1 MSEWLPVIIIGFA
14 IALVLGPVM
23 WLKPNQR
30 DSRLADL
37 RGRAARAGITV
48 QIQALPEALGEGTA
62 AVYYYRWKDRKRLQ
76 IGWKLQRQ
84 RITHEMNFAGSWDW
98 GNSVRAPQAAW
109 QQLHQLLDSLPADC
123 CAIIATDVG
132 LGVQWQE
139 NGGVKAFSQLS
150 ESLAEYTPLIEESVR
165 KISPIK
171 LPEN

>member
-37 RGRAARAGITV
+37 RGRAAKAGITV
-48 QIQALPEALGEGTA
+48 QIQTLPAALGEGNA
-62 AVYYYRWKDRKRLQ
+62 AVYYYRWDDRTRLQ
-76 IGWKLQRQ
+76 IGWALQRQ
-84 RITHEMNFAGSWDW
+84 RITHEMNFAGNWDW
-98 GNSVRAPQAAW
+98 SNSVKAPQAAW
-109 QQLHQLLDSLPADC
+109 QYLHQLLDSLPSGC

-150 ESLAEYTPLIEESVR
+150 DSLAEYTPLIEEAVR
-165 KISPIK
+165 RASPIK
-171 LPEN
+171 LSED